1 MENKYNVGDKII
13 KVKAGNSPESEIGA
27 VYTVTE
33 VDGDVMKTD
42 EGGSFTLGYIEENY
56 EPVASEAKFKKGDI
70 VKFKS
75 SDSMNAE
82 FFEKGLNNLEIHS
95 YDSDLELYNV
105 HESDKSTTWLVQEYE
120 LMLDT
125 DNTSPFRETEI
136 VSQKALIADAQRVL
150 AAMFKAEKEES
161 KVVEPRLKTLKE
173 VDSGWYKVRDCTGEL
188 TTVYKEIDED
198 YISMNTD
205 GDGLLILS
213 IDNWENSQV
222 VSECEP
228 FDWE

>member
-1 MENKYNVGDKII
+1 MENKFKI
-13 KVKAGNSPESEIGA
+13 
-27 VYTVTE
+27 
-33 VDGDVMKTD
+33 
-42 EGGSFTLGYIEENY
+42 
-56 EPVASEAKFKKGDI
+56 GDI

-82 FFEKGLNNLEIHS
+82 FFEKGLNNLEIDG
-95 YDSDLELYNV
+95 YDSDLGLYNV

-125 DNTSPFRETEI
+125 DNTSPSGETEI

-161 KVVEPRLKTLKE
+161 KVVEPRLKTLKG
-173 VDSGWYKVRDCTGEL
+173 VDSGWYKVRANTGDIS
-188 TTVYKEIDED
+188 TVYKQTIKYVK
-198 YISMNTD
+198 YISKEIHGT
-205 GDGLLILS
+205 GLLVLS
-213 IDNWENSQV
+213 EDNWEDMEV